1 MCRNSLQKL
10 LDTPSGSLLDRAF
23 PVSEFPKT
31 MNSSA
36 QDKKNN
42 GFTMFSELRTNKT
55 LVLLCRLSSGQKNT
69 GFTVFSELWRKKK
82 TGFTGCSELR
92 TKKTLEIQCFRDF
105 VVWGK
110 KQMCLGAFSFKQ
122 KRACHKGSHRPSGL

>member
-1 MCRNSLQKL
+1 MGSKL
-10 LDTPSGSLLDRAF
+10 IQNGRRYRCVPLSAC
-23 PVSEFPKT
+23 PVSEFLKT

-69 GFTVFSELWRKKK
+69 GFIMFSELWRKKK
-82 TGFTGCSELR
+82 QVLLGFRSSGQ
-92 TKKTLEIQCFRDF
+92 KKTLEIQCFRDF
-105 VVWGK
+105 AVWGK
-110 KQMCLGAFSFKQ
+110 KQMCLGGVF
-122 KRACHKGSHRPSGL
+122 